1 MRHHSTVVTGLP
13 VETKEPVRSVELG
26 KDVTLSL
33 AVGELVGL
41 SREDCMWLGRG
52 GDGLKWG
59 SVARCDIW

>member
-13 VETKEPVRSVELG
+13 AETKELLRSAELG

-52 GDGLKWG
+52 GDGPKWG
-59 SVARCDIW
+59 SMARSDI